1 MPTYVYTCTGCA
13 YVVEKSHSILDTP
26 TYHCDECDL
35 DLVRKPTLAAVQF
48 VGGGFYSKD
57 K

>member
-1 MPTYVYTCTGCA
+1 MPLYVYTCTGCG
-13 YVVEKSHSILDTP
+13 YVVQKSHGMTEAV
-26 TYHCDECDL
+26 TYHCDECGL
-35 DLVRKPTLAAVQF
+35 DLVRKPSLAAVQF

>member
-1 MPTYVYTCTGCA
+1 MPTYVYTCTGCG
-13 YVVEKSHSILDTP
+13 YIVDKSHSILDSP

-35 DLVRKPTLAAVQF
+35 DLIRKPTLSAVQF